1 MPHYDDVRH
10 EIVRHMA
17 LAFFASAWADY
28 SEQVGPHYPAGCQ
41 IFDAMPGAFNADK
54 AAGMKAVYQWDITGD
69 GGGKWNAA
77 IADGAITVSEGENDS
92 PNITITVA
100 AQDWLDITNGKLDG
114 QMAFMSGKLKVKG
127 DMSLAMK
134 MKTLF
139 G

>member
-1 MPHYDDVRH
+1 
-10 EIVRHMA
+10 MA
-17 LAFFASAWADY
+17 DTVK
-28 SEQVGPHYPAGCQ
+28 E
-41 IFDAMPGAFNADK
+41 IFDGMAGAFNADK
-54 AAGMKAVYQWDITGD
+54 AAGMKPVYQWDITGD
-69 GGGKWNAA
+69 GGGSGHGA
-77 IADGAITVSEGENDS
+77 IADGAISVNEGAHDS
-92 PNITITVA
+92 PSITITVA